1 VHRAELALPEGVE
14 TWVFDAYA
22 AGGDARV
29 ARPDVAH
36 QTLPGGDRC
45 EFRATR
51 ARRARLENDDAV
63 DKENGHGVSF
73 DAPPEGYRGAFDARW
88 PRVAADAADAAD
100 DADDADDAVD
110 DRPPPLSQIN
120 FRDASDVAAARG
132 DGGHVLIRPF
142 VNGAAAP
149 GWFAID
155 TSSCG
160 HAIDPEYADALGAPA
175 FGRLAVVGAAAA
187 SLAGAFRRGDEVAV
201 GAARVPSP
209 LFMEQALAGAMRCPA
224 LPGDGAAGGSGSAAA
239 GGGRLLGTLGTDFL
253 QHCVLEI
260 RAPRRAPGSPQPAAF
275 EVLAHDPS
283 AFAAN
288 VPARV
293 AVAWQRVTWIS
304 GAPHVRARVLVA
316 DDALTPEPPAERAP
330 SPAEPRGVGST
341 DDGRD
346 DSNATDGRLFRLA
359 LGAGGTGA
367 IVARRAAEE
376 WRMVERT
383 LGLQPGGVMSAP
395 GSERARFARVDDAVV
410 TGRLAKLEFR
420 GATFDNARALT
431 HLNGDPP
438 DLGFSPHVDGALCAD
453 LFRGC
458 DLVLDLGNDRVA
470 VVQRER

>member
-1 VHRAELALPEGVE
+1 MAAELRTEPDDPAGLSRHPQRSARVRAE
-14 TWVFDAYA
+14 
-22 AGGDARV
+22 
-29 ARPDVAH
+29 
-36 QTLPGGDRC
+36 
-45 EFRATR
+45 
-51 ARRARLENDDAV
+51 
-63 DKENGHGVSF
+63 
-73 DAPPEGYRGAFDARW
+73 
-88 PRVAADAADAAD
+88 
-100 DADDADDAVD
+100 
-110 DRPPPLSQIN
+110 
-120 FRDASDVAAARG
+120 AAAH
-132 DGGHVLIRPF
+132 D
-142 VNGAAAP
+142 
-149 GWFAID
+149 
-155 TSSCG
+155 
-160 HAIDPEYADALGAPA
+160 
-175 FGRLAVVGAAAA
+175 
-187 SLAGAFRRGDEVAV
+187 
-201 GAARVPSP
+201 
-209 LFMEQALAGAMRCPA
+209 
-224 LPGDGAAGGSGSAAA
+224 A

-330 SPAEPRGVGST
+330 SPAEPRGFGST
-341 DDGRD
+341 DEGR

-383 LGLQPGGVMSAP
+383 VGLQPGGVMSAP

-420 GATFDNARALT
+420 GATFENTRALT

-458 DLVLDLGNDRVA
+458 DVVLDLGNDRVA